1 MADRSP
7 AADTASAAA
16 ITRAVQ
22 ALREGGV
29 VAIPTDTVYGLAASL
44 DHPLAVERIFEIK
57 GRDDTKALPVLV
69 SSVDILP
76 VLARTMSGAA
86 QRLADAFWPGALTIV
101 VEATERVPAAV
112 RRGGTTVGLRMPDNG
127 IALAIIE
134 GVGGALA
141 VTSANRSGETEA
153 HSADD
158 VRRTLSTAV
167 DVVVDG
173 GTSPLSVPSTVVDAS
188 RERLRVLRA
197 GAISAEQLRQV
208 AGDVG

>member
-1 MADRSP
+1 MANRSP
-7 AADTASAAA
+7 AADTASPDA
-16 ITRAVQ
+16 IIRAVQ

-44 DHPLAVERIFEIK
+44 DHPQAIERIFEIK

-112 RRGGTTVGLRMPDNG
+112 RRGGATVGLRMPDDG

-134 GVGGALA
+134 GAGGALA

-153 HSADD
+153 RSADD
-158 VRRTLSTAV
+158 VRRILSTAI

-173 GTSPLSVPSTVVDAS
+173 GASPLSVPSTVVDAS

-197 GAISAEQLRQV
+197 GAISVEQLRQV
-208 AGDVG
+208 TGDVE